1 MKQKK
6 KGILR
11 IGIVVVAVFAVV
23 AFIGIVVAHGIV
35 FCRVD
40 YSSYASDRYYVH
52 EDLDEEQYPRRE
64 VDISSENNMLR
75 GYLYGRDASK
85 GLVVISPGHKDASD
99 IKLYEVTYFVD
110 AGWQVLVYDY
120 TGCYDSQGNS
130 AGGYTQSVYD
140 LDAVLTWIE
149 GQECFDELPVMLFG
163 HSLGAYA
170 SAAVLQYDH
179 KVDAAVIA
187 SGFDTPQEQW
197 SYSIE
202 RHTGVFH
209 YVLQPF
215 TELFIS
221 IKYGADK
228 KLSAVEGINSV
239 DIPILVISGTDDEYY
254 GADSPIYRKRDEIT
268 NPNCCFMYMTEEN
281 HNGHYDYFL
290 TDEALAYQDK
300 LNKEETDEPV
310 DKDLYMEHDT
320 ELMKELNLFYESVLS
335 KSQSE

>member
-1 MKQKK
+1 M
-6 KGILR
+6 
-11 IGIVVVAVFAVV
+11 
-23 AFIGIVVAHGIV
+23 
-35 FCRVD
+35 
-40 YSSYASDRYYVH
+40 
-52 EDLDEEQYPRRE
+52 
-64 VDISSENNMLR
+64 
-75 GYLYGRDASK
+75 
-85 GLVVISPGHKDASD
+85 
-99 IKLYEVTYFVD
+99 
-110 AGWQVLVYDY
+110 
-120 TGCYDSQGNS
+120 
-130 AGGYTQSVYD
+130 
-140 LDAVLTWIE
+140 DAVLTWIE

-202 RHTGVFH
+202 RYTGVLH

-221 IKYGADK
+221 IK
-228 KLSAVEGINSV
+228 
-239 DIPILVISGTDDEYY
+239 Y

-300 LNKEETDEPV
+300 LNEKETDEPV
-310 DKDLYMEHDT
+310 DKALYMEHDT
-320 ELMKELNLFYESVLS
+320 ELMKELNSFYESVLS